1 MVFSESIE
9 RGKIWTP
16 PQYNTKNNQ
25 TKMKK
30 WFLFLTVII
39 CFSIGCTNQPA
50 SSGEAIDTPVSG
62 KINVSVDETLT
73 PIALA
78 EADIFQ
84 HHYEKVHLTVHE
96 RSENDCIQDL
106 YNDSSK
112 VIMIGR
118 KLTEQEM
125 LAFKSINYVPLQT
138 QICTDAIALV
148 VNPSNRDT
156 ALTYEQVMGIL
167 RGQIINW
174 SQINSKRSGDISVV
188 FDNANSGT
196 ASYLLRMTGEKAMS
210 KNAYAMKTNLEAVN
224 YVSTHEN
231 AIGVIGW
238 SWISDSDDPVT
249 HEYLKKTRLV
259 SISRKG
265 EKVFYKPYQL
275 NLVPDKYP
283 LSRAVYMTQR
293 ERRAGLATGFTT
305 FVFGEI
311 GQTIL
316 LKAGLLPANQQERNM
331 EMKVKPIGKVGNTP

>member
-1 MVFSESIE
+1 
-9 RGKIWTP
+9 
-16 PQYNTKNNQ
+16 
-25 TKMKK
+25 MKK
-30 WFLFLTVII
+30 WILFSTVIVLFLM
-39 CFSIGCTNQPA
+39 GCGNQPVA
-50 SSGEAIDTPVSG
+50 SGDEIDTPISG

-84 HHYEKVHLTVHE
+84 HHYEKVQLTVLE
-96 RSENDCIQDL
+96 RSENDCIKDL

-112 VIMIGR
+112 VIIIGR
-118 KLTEQEM
+118 QLTEQEM
-125 LAFKSINYVPLQT
+125 LAFKSITYVPQQT
-138 QICTDAIALV
+138 KICTDAIALV

-167 RGQIINW
+167 KGQITNW
-174 SQINSKRSGDISVV
+174 SQISSKRSGDINVV

-196 ASYLLRMTGEKAMS
+196 ASYLLRMTGEKAMP

-249 HEYLKKTRLV
+249 HEYLRKTRLV
-259 SISRKG
+259 SISREG

-275 NLVPDKYP
+275 NLVAGKYP
-283 LSRAVYMTQR
+283 LSRDVYMTQR

-305 FVFGEI
+305 FVYGEI
-311 GQTIL
+311 GQTVL

-331 EMKVKPIGKVGNTP
+331 EMKIKPMGEVGNLP